1 MQLATMHVAWKIRF
15 QYQKLGVA
23 TCEHNKAYVHKTILF
38 RFGKHWTSRW
48 RDLGMWILHNQGNW
62 WCNWHHVVQKN
73 KVKESWVATIEQNKT
88 YIYTRQ
94 SQLDFE
100 STEQMD
106 GGEICACEFY
116 MIKVLSDTIGTMLV
130 WKNKVTESWSCK
142 KHLSPTRDTYIH
154 KTITFGF
161 GKSTQHTNGTNIMKH
176 WWWQEYGKD
185 KMIQTCVLG
194 NSVSPTTAWSSGERL
209 HNLFKPP
216 APPVLFFFSFGKLP
230 NRSIRKELQEGE
242 PTLSFFFFFF

>member
-1 MQLATMHVAWKIRF
+1 MQLGTTHVAWKIRF

-62 WCNWHHVVQKN
+62 WCNWHDVVQKN

-94 SQLDFE
+94 SHLDLE
-100 STEQMD
+100 SAEQMD
-106 GGEICACEFY
+106 AGEICACEFY
-116 MIKVLSDTIGTMLV
+116 MIKVLSHTIGTMLV
-130 WKNKVTESWSCK
+130 WKNKATESWSCK

-154 KTITFGF
+154 KIITFGF
-161 GKSTQHTNGTNIMKH
+161 GKSTQHTNGTKRSSWSTADDKNMAKTR
-176 WWWQEYGKD
+176 WYEPAFWVTQSLQQLLEALVKD
-185 KMIQTCVLG
+185 CITYSNLLHPRSSSSSPLVNCQTD
-194 NSVSPTTAWSSGERL
+194 
-209 HNLFKPP
+209 
-216 APPVLFFFSFGKLP
+216 
-230 NRSIRKELQEGE
+230 Q
-242 PTLSFFFFFF
+242 